1 MDCILYQS
9 TYQSVFGIS
18 TRRQKLKQGPCVFLC
33 LIFPRSILDFL
44 VFHQGFFVYYVF
56 GIGVW
61 PFLQF
66 GVSLQIFHFFQLSSV
81 VMLKTFVLFLGC
93 FLEEQWWISGI
104 RYGSCS
110 NWFVEVSFH
119 LINQVFCF
127 WLILFLTDFFTS
139 YAGNHQGVQK
149 VAFHQQYAPQQI
161 GLDQWQQRQDT
172 SCCH

>member
-1 MDCILYQS
+1 
-9 TYQSVFGIS
+9 
-18 TRRQKLKQGPCVFLC
+18 
-33 LIFPRSILDFL
+33 
-44 VFHQGFFVYYVF
+44 
-56 GIGVW
+56 
-61 PFLQF
+61 
-66 GVSLQIFHFFQLSSV
+66 
-81 VMLKTFVLFLGC
+81 MLKTFVLLGC

-127 WLILFLTDFFTS
+127 LVNSFFDRFFFTS

-161 GLDQWQQRQDT
+161 GLDQWQQLQDT
-172 SCCH
+172 SWSH

>member
-1 MDCILYQS
+1 
-9 TYQSVFGIS
+9 
-18 TRRQKLKQGPCVFLC
+18 
-33 LIFPRSILDFL
+33 
-44 VFHQGFFVYYVF
+44 
-56 GIGVW
+56 
-61 PFLQF
+61 
-66 GVSLQIFHFFQLSSV
+66 
-81 VMLKTFVLFLGC
+81 MLKTFVLFLGC